1 MVSDGEFLI
10 DLEEMEVKLPK
21 DITDT
26 VDIFQMSDL
35 SHIFER
41 MCTAEL
47 ILENYKDFFISDE
60 RVAYDLAIAAR
71 DIMEEQD
78 VSEYEAVNLALDEY
92 EHSDDER

>member
-1 MVSDGEFLI
+1 MVSDGGFVI

-21 DITDT
+21 DISKT
-26 VDIFQMSDL
+26 VDIFQMSKL
-35 SHIFER
+35 AQIYKR
-41 MCTAEL
+41 MCTAEF

-71 DIMEEQD
+71 DIMEEQY
-78 VSEYEAVNLALDEY
+78 VSETEAVNLALDEY